1 MSLVSVFS
9 SISARKNIS
18 GSPKMSTYSFKV
30 ETDKLSPGGIIVAA
44 AVGKTTRSF
53 PSPSTQNTT
62 GFFIRLVFNGTCI
75 RAK

>member
-30 ETDKLSPGGIIVAA
+30 ETDKLYPGGIIVAA
-44 AVGKTTRSF
+44 AVGKATRSF
-53 PSPSTQNTT
+53 PSPLTQNTT
-62 GFFIRLVFNGTCI
+62 GFFIRLVFNGT
-75 RAK
+75 